1 MFVKFINVAMMQCIY
16 LKCIKRKK
24 DMNKLIKCFWMDLF
38 FFSICFDAITQQ
50 LQLKLFSQT
59 FPKQIIMEIL
69 ITIIRWSTINKQT
82 KKRYDMH
89 MQIVR
94 PTDDTN
100 SIFRYIYPGWKY
112 PEIFKNDN
120 ETDTQ
125 QHEHS
130 DINSISIAQCVPFVA
145 WMSHVVKPKTKI

>member
-1 MFVKFINVAMMQCIY
+1 MFLNGFV
-16 LKCIKRKK
+16 
-24 DMNKLIKCFWMDLF
+24 F

-69 ITIIRWSTINKQT
+69 ITIIRWSTLNKQT

-100 SIFRYIYPGWKY
+100 SIFRYIYPG
-112 PEIFKNDN
+112 
-120 ETDTQ
+120 
-125 QHEHS
+125 
-130 DINSISIAQCVPFVA
+130 
-145 WMSHVVKPKTKI
+145 